1 MGVHRATVASTSD
14 PMNLGRLQVA
24 IPSVGSLP
32 WAPRIYPIA
41 AFTAHDV
48 AVGAA
53 VWVAFEDD
61 DPDRPVVLGLVDPP
75 SRRDGLGRDL
85 EALGDAWDHGH
96 ASGASDAGG
105 GVTPNP
111 YR

>member
-1 MGVHRATVASTSD
+1 MAVHRAIVVANSD
-14 PMNLGRLQVA
+14 PSGQARLQVEIA
-24 IPSVGSLP
+24 STGTVR
-32 WAPRIYPIA
+32 WALRIVPIA

-48 AVGAA
+48 PIGAE
-53 VWVAFEDD
+53 VWIAFEDD
-61 DPDRPVVLGLVDPP
+61 DPDRPVILGQVDAP

-85 EALGDAWDHGH
+85 EAMGDAWDRGH
-96 ASGASDAGG
+96 AAGTTDAGG